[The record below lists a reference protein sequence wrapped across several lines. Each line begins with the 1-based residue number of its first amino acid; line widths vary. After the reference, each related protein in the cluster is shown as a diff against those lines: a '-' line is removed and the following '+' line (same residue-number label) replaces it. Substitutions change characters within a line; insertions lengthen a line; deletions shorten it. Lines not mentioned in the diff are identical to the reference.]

1 MSTPPATTPDMTQ
14 AQTSTPADP
23 RPLYRRALLWVT
35 SLLSAVRPEQL
46 EQPTGCEEFD
56 VRALA
61 GHLVATVHRARV
73 IGEGG
78 QPFSVPHVIT
88 GVPDTEWAQAYA
100 DATEAMWA
108 VWNDDAKLTATVS
121 APWGTIPGSAAI
133 WGYLNETLVHGWDL
147 ATATGQDPE
156 ADPDVVGPL
165 LAVAASI
172 IPAEPRGGRVPFAPV
187 VEPARDAGPTERLAN
202 WNGRRTP
209 AAAITR

>member
-1 MSTPPATTPDMTQ
+1 MTTAT
-14 AQTSTPADP
+14 DP

-35 SLLSAVRPEQL
+35 SLLSAVRPDKL
-46 EQPTGCEEFD
+46 DQPTGCEEFD

-78 QPFSVPHVIT
+78 EPFSVPHVIT
-88 GVPDTEWAQAYA
+88 GIPDNDWAQAY
-100 DATEAMWA
+100 TEFARAMWA
-108 VWNDDAKLTATVS
+108 VWDDDAKLHATVA

-165 LAVAASI
+165 LSIAASI
-172 IPAEPRGGRVPFAPV
+172 IPAEPRGGRVPFAAV
-187 VEPARDAGPTERLAN
+187 VEPAPDAGPTERLAN

-209 AAAITR
+209 ATAASR